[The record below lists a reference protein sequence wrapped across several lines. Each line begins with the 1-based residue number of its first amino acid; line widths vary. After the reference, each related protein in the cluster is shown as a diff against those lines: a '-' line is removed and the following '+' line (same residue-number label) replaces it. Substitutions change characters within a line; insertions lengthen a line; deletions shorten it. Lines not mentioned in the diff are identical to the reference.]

1 VSGRTGAAHALRALR
16 HPAYRRFFIA
26 QSCSLIGTWVQ
37 LVGLSWLVWRLT
49 HSAAWLGWTGFAA
62 QIPILFLAPFAGVWA
77 DRFDRRRLLMV
88 TQTLSL
94 LQSLLLAALVLTHA
108 ALPWHCVVLAG
119 LLGCINA
126 FDTPVRQSFTVLMV
140 TDRQDL
146 PSAIALNSFMFNLA
160 RLLGPSIAG
169 FLISAFSE
177 TACFLLNSVSYLG
190 VLGVLFSLHVPH
202 QLRGGGP
209 RRLLAELQEGVRYA
223 VGHPL
228 IGTLLRQLA
237 LLSLLIAPYVQLMPI
252 FAGQVFQGDA
262 RTLGLLIGAA
272 GAGAVTATVFLA
284 TRQGVAGLPRVIAF
298 GGLLAGAAL
307 AAFSQS
313 RSLPWSMLLMVA
325 VGAGIILTAASV
337 NTLVQHSVADDKRGR
352 VMSLYTMTFLGI
364 APIGSLV
371 LGHLAER
378 WTAPV
383 TLGVAGLLCV
393 AGTGWYLGAVGRL
406 QAALAAPSKREV

>member
-1 VSGRTGAAHALRALR
+1 
-16 HPAYRRFFIA
+16 
-26 QSCSLIGTWVQ
+26 
-37 LVGLSWLVWRLT
+37 
-49 HSAAWLGWTGFAA
+49 
-62 QIPILFLAPFAGVWA
+62 
-77 DRFDRRRLLMV
+77 
-88 TQTLSL
+88 
-94 LQSLLLAALVLTHA
+94 
-108 ALPWHCVVLAG
+108 
-119 LLGCINA
+119 
-126 FDTPVRQSFTVLMV
+126 
-140 TDRQDL
+140 
-146 PSAIALNSFMFNLA
+146 
-160 RLLGPSIAG
+160 
-169 FLISAFSE
+169 
-177 TACFLLNSVSYLG
+177 
-190 VLGVLFSLHVPH
+190 
-202 QLRGGGP
+202 
-209 RRLLAELQEGVRYA
+209 
-223 VGHPL
+223 
-228 IGTLLRQLA
+228 
-237 LLSLLIAPYVQLMPI
+237 
-252 FAGQVFQGDA
+252 
-262 RTLGLLIGAA
+262 
-272 GAGAVTATVFLA
+272 VFLA